1 MTMTSIPLLLL
12 QIFTL
17 LVVFCSDDGA
27 DAFQTSFH
35 NNMSKCHH
43 QTQTI
48 KSKRQPLITNLRM
61 ATTANSNNNNNDAAG
76 DDNKAMAFLRK
87 VGRVG
92 GAANMDFATAM
103 GLDESPSGGS
113 KSSYHEGGF
122 KVSQSTLIYH
132 YVCAHAKMF
141 VIHCTYPQ

>member
-27 DAFQTSFH
+27 DALQTSFH

-61 ATTANSNNNNNDAAG
+61 ATTANSNNNNDAAG

-92 GAANMDFATAM
+92 GAANMDFATASATTTTTSLYPFKRIDVAM
-103 GLDESPSGGS
+103 SKFPDSP
-113 KSSYHEGGF
+113 KERW
-122 KVSQSTLIYH
+122 
-132 YVCAHAKMF
+132 
-141 VIHCTYPQ
+141 VISMN

>member
-1 MTMTSIPLLLL
+1 MTMTSIPLLFL

-61 ATTANSNNNNNDAAG
+61 ATTANSNNNNDAAG

-92 GAANMDFATAM
+92 GAANMDFATASATSSSLPFKRIDVAM
-103 GLDESPSGGS
+103 SKFPDSPERMVGNIDELM
-113 KSSYHEGGF
+113 E
-122 KVSQSTLIYH
+122 
-132 YVCAHAKMF
+132 
-141 VIHCTYPQ
+141 